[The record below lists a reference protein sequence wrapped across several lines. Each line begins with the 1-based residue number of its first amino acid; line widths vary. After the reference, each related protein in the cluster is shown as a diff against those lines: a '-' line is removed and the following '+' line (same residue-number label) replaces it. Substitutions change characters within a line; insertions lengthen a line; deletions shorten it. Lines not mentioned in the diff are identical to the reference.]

1 MKRKLQYKRSGKPTS
16 QHWLYPGPFGKEG
29 NVASTLFQES
39 IHAPPNSG
47 FSVTGAHRNVG
58 RVGKHMM
65 MSQSGTPFKGVH
77 PRGWGGKNGRYPS
90 GPNNQVLNVP
100 PLLFVQSNI
109 VKPPVLSTK
118 GMLHRR
124 FRWIH
129 SGQYPNYW
137 VQPIYTGNQTDSAS
151 QGVYIHNKTIAQ
163 MKYDEVNNAHDYL
176 TYYQQCTN
184 SSGIGCNGNE
194 YYTKTI
200 RQPLDSSV
208 RTARIQYNCQ
218 NQTERQKPFPY
229 AVQTGTGILTGGTSV
244 SNVGSACGTTANVLL
259 RSPFS

>member
-109 VKPPVLSTK
+109 VKPPVLSSTADFAGFIRVNIPIIGYNPFILEIKRIPPVKVFTFITK
-118 GMLHRR
+118 PSH
-124 FRWIH
+124 
-129 SGQYPNYW
+129 
-137 VQPIYTGNQTDSAS
+137 
-151 QGVYIHNKTIAQ
+151 K
-163 MKYDEVNNAHDYL
+163 
-176 TYYQQCTN
+176 
-184 SSGIGCNGNE
+184 
-194 YYTKTI
+194 
-200 RQPLDSSV
+200 
-208 RTARIQYNCQ
+208 
-218 NQTERQKPFPY
+218 
-229 AVQTGTGILTGGTSV
+229 
-244 SNVGSACGTTANVLL
+244 
-259 RSPFS
+259 